1 MYSFHRQNQSF
12 PNKQT
17 NMSDTEEEEPAAAA
31 EETEVAEMSVLD
43 ALREVC
49 S

>member
-1 MYSFHRQNQSF
+1 
-12 PNKQT
+12 
-17 NMSDTEEEEPAAAA
+17 MSDTEEEAPAAAA

-49 S
+49 FKILL